1 MELSDK
7 TNLCTAVI
15 HLGLLACY
23 YCISLQLTTSTYA
36 PSRNVENTQR
46 CRSLAKNS
54 LSAAKCL
61 VYIQLLSVGSSL
73 LQSYIVIL
81 ECSFLYFIFL
91 IARHCQFF
99 LASYQNLQCWCFGR
113 NCKSPILASAI
124 LLFFIVLCNVAFMT
138 LIS

>member
-61 VYIQLLSVGSSL
+61 VYIQLLSVRSSL
-73 LQSYIVIL
+73 LQSYIVI

-99 LASYQNLQCWCFGR
+99 F
-113 NCKSPILASAI
+113 AI
-124 LLFFIVLCNVAFMT
+124 LSKFTMLVLWQKLQVTHSCKCNSFVLYCA
-138 LIS
+138 L

>member
-1 MELSDK
+1 MPPPEMLK
-7 TNLCTAVI
+7 TPRDAEV
-15 HLGLLACY
+15 
-23 YCISLQLTTSTYA
+23 LQ
-36 PSRNVENTQR
+36 NW
-46 CRSLAKNS
+46 

-113 NCKSPILASAI
+113 NCKPPILASEI
-124 LLFFIVLCNVAFMT
+124 LLFFIVLCNVVFMT